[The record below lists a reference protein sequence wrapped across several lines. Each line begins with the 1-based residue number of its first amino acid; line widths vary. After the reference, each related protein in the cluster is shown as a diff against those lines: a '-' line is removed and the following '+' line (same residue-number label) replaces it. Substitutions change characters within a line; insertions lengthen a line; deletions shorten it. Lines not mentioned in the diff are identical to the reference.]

1 MNKNLEL
8 VKKWIQDKNS
18 VCFGDLLKAQD
29 DLRKSSY
36 ENRNLDRL
44 LEQAVQSAINASCL
58 ADSSTSAKLYI
69 QKCRESVEE
78 AEKTLLKT
86 LSKYLKKEW
95 ILNIGSIQIVFRK
108 KLNEK

>member
-18 VCFGDLLKAQD
+18 VGFDELLKAQD
-29 DLRKSSY
+29 DLKKSSD

-44 LEQAVQSAINASCL
+44 LEKSVRSAINASCL
-58 ADSSTSAKLYI
+58 SDSSTSAKLYI
-69 QKCRESVEE
+69 EKCRESVEE
-78 AEKTLLKT
+78 AEKTL
-86 LSKYLKKEW
+86 SNYLKKEW

-108 KLNEK
+108 KLTEK